1 MVERLPE
8 EQSVRGSIPRRDT
21 SGGVAQRLVQRL
33 HKALVGGPNPPSA
46 TCLTSTEKICYNTRT
61 MKTNKTKKTVAGRK
75 ASQPKPAKATPTLK
89 KGTCGIPKKRS
100 FGYFDYDHIARCID
114 KVRDIICDVSNGGL
128 QKHTKLTLLHDALAT
143 LDIVKTAFC
152 DSRAD
157 LQQIK
162 FKIYS

>member
-1 MVERLPE
+1 
-8 EQSVRGSIPRRDT
+8 
-21 SGGVAQRLVQRL
+21 
-33 HKALVGGPNPPSA
+33 
-46 TCLTSTEKICYNTRT
+46 
-61 MKTNKTKKTVAGRK
+61 MKTNKTKQKVAGRK
-75 ASQPKPAKATPTLK
+75 APQPKPAKDTPTPK
-89 KGTCGIPKKRS
+89 KGS
-100 FGYFDYDHIARCID
+100 FAYFDYDHIASRID

-143 LDIVKTAFC
+143 LDMVKTAFS